1 MDEQKLANKIN
12 IGQKT
17 KYLNIK
23 DVQLAER

>member
-12 IGQKT
+12 IAQKT